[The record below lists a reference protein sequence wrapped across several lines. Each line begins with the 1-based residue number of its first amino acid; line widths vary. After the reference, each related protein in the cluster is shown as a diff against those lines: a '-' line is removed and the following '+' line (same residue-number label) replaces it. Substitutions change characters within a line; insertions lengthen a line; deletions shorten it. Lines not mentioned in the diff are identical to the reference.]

1 MNGHLNDLE
10 DEGHVNCGT
19 GSVVYE
25 MLVSWFLQDSSD
37 KPPEYFQGAV
47 LFRKVVS

>member
-1 MNGHLNDLE
+1 MNALNDMEE
-10 DEGHVNCGT
+10 DPHVNCGT

-25 MLVSWFLQDSSD
+25 MLVSWLLQGNSD

-47 LFRKVVS
+47 LFKKVYC